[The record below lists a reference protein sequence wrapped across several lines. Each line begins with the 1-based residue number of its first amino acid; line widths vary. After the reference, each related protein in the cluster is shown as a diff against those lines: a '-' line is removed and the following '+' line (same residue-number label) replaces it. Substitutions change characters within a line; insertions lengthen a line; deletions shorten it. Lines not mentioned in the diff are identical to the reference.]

1 MASAV
6 GAALVLAV
14 LAQLPPL
21 FLCAAPAGL
30 SRDGTFG
37 THSLCYDFTVNPN
50 PAPGQQWCT
59 ARAQVDQKT
68 FLSYD
73 CGMDKVKSLSALGG
87 KVNATVT
94 WEEQNTALRD
104 MGQMLKQKLADIK
117 AENPRARD
125 FPILEGRMSC
135 QLQSSGATSGSW
147 QFGFNGQM
155 RLRFDSDNR
164 RWTEVHPGSNWMKEK
179 WEKDREVTEFLHR
192 SSKGDCRAWLVK
204 FLEHWKAELEP
215 TGPSSTTTD
224 TTFQKSAAST
234 LIPLT
239 LPWILTCFIK
249 WASSSST

>member
-1 MASAV
+1 
-6 GAALVLAV
+6 
-14 LAQLPPL
+14 
-21 FLCAAPAGL
+21 
-30 SRDGTFG
+30 
-37 THSLCYDFTVNPN
+37 
-50 PAPGQQWCT
+50 
-59 ARAQVDQKT
+59 
-68 FLSYD
+68 
-73 CGMDKVKSLSALGG
+73 MDKVKSLSALGG

-215 TGPSSTTTD
+215 TGNWQEGRRWWLTSYEMLLLACVPACVSVCVHDPSTVS
-224 TTFQKSAAST
+224 QA
-234 LIPLT
+234 
-239 LPWILTCFIK
+239 
-249 WASSSST
+249 